1 MIREI
6 PDEADSREGGFSA
19 LVYAALLGIVVAVLL
34 LGLALY
40 DISEQSSSALEI
52 GMQQVARQGA
62 AVFAACA
69 AQQRPGQYAPS
80 QLIPGMADGTPWGND
95 WICETQSGGSSAVFY
110 NGPALRYAG
119 TDIAEPGDPGVQYR
133 MAWNVAG
140 LLYDLVSVGGPPQPG
155 VIVAVAASGSWDAA
169 VVNPAPG
176 SPTSITLSGV
186 LSAPLSYDTPI
197 IIAGATTAPAKS

>member
-1 MIREI
+1 MMRNEK
-6 PDEADSREGGFSA
+6 GFSA
-19 LVYAALLGIVVAVLL
+19 LVYAALLGIIVAVLL

-40 DISEQSSSALEI
+40 DLSEQSSSALEI

-62 AVFAACA
+62 TVFAACA
-69 AQQRPGQYAPS
+69 AQRTPGQYAPS
-80 QLIPGMADGTPWGND
+80 QLIPGMADDTPWGND

-110 NGPALRYAG
+110 NGPVVRYAG
-119 TDIAEPGDPGVQYR
+119 TDIAEPGESGVQYR

-140 LLYDLVSVGGPPQPG
+140 LLYGLVNVGGPQSG
-155 VIVAVAASGSWDAA
+155 VIVAVAASGSWDAS

-186 LSAPLSYDTPI
+186 LSAPLNYDTPI
-197 IIAGATTAPAKS
+197 IIAEATTAPAKS

>member
-1 MIREI
+1 MTREI
-6 PDEADSREGGFSA
+6 PKETVHREGGFSA

-40 DISEQSSSALEI
+40 RISEQSSSALDI

-69 AQQRPGQYAPS
+69 AQQAPGQYAPS
-80 QLIPGMADGTPWGND
+80 QLIPGMADDTPWGND

-110 NGPALRYAG
+110 NGPVVRYAG
-119 TDIAEPGDPGVQYR
+119 TDIAEPGDANVQYR

-140 LLYDLVSVGGPPQPG
+140 LLYGLVSAGGPQPG
-155 VIVAVAASGSWDAA
+155 VVVAVADSGSWDAA

-186 LSAPLSYDTPI
+186 VSAPLNYDTPI